1 MKLKTAIAHIRNGNG
16 GKVAQLPT
24 GEQDRLY
31 AEWVR
36 TRYRG
41 ESASAYLKLVGL
53 LILGASP
60 WWGPLLP
67 GVTERDAAI
76 MHSMLFAVP
85 VIGASLVMAVLVVLF
100 FWPRHP
106 ITSRDALM
114 ATNAC
119 NQTPDFAMTD
129 QPSDGVPASPRR

>member
-1 MKLKTAIAHIRNGNG
+1 MKLKTATAHIRNGNG
-16 GKVAQLPT
+16 SKVARLPKN
-24 GEQDRLY
+24 EQARLF
-31 AEWVR
+31 AEWER

-41 ESASAYLKLVGL
+41 DAASAFMKLVAL
-53 LILGASP
+53 LVLGASP

-67 GVTERDAAI
+67 GVSEKEAAI

-106 ITSRDALM
+106 ATPRNALTATS
-114 ATNAC
+114 AC
-119 NQTPDFAMTD
+119 DQAAD
-129 QPSDGVPASPRR
+129 QPSDKVPASTGHQIH